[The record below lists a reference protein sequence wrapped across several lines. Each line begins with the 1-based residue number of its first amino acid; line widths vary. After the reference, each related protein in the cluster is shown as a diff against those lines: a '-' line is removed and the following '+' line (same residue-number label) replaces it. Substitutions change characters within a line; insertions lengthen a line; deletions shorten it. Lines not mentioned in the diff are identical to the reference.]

1 MDSGAPRAVPEPA
14 PEEDRVP
21 LAVAVVDRRGRVSR
35 WSPGARGLFGPSRE
49 EAVGR
54 PAADLLPV
62 AGALAGNGLLADE
75 AAYADGGG
83 PDGEGRGARAGGGGP
98 DAAAQEPHPAAG
110 LARLTRPD
118 GERAEVLW
126 WAYPL
131 GGLGRDRL
139 LVLAA
144 DVARYRGGADG
155 GPGWAAV
162 PGFAPR
168 TGPGNAG
175 GPVRGLPG
183 ILPGVSVREAAGI
196 VARILELGWPVLELG
211 DRTRIPVTP
220 GWGVPRRAGRHS
232 RRRTAGGGAAPG
244 SRPRRR
250 GRDIGPR
257 ACVRG
262 GGAGA
267 ARRGRR
273 APDASPGPPRTARQA
288 GAATAPRSGDTA
300 GACRRDPVRV
310 RGFCTPLRGRAPRG
324 SAPSGH

>member
-98 DAAAQEPHPAAG
+98 DAAAQEPYPVAG

-131 GGLGRDRL
+131 GGRDRL

-144 DVARYRGGADG
+144 DAARYRGGADG

-175 GPVRGLPG
+175 EPVRGLLG

-196 VARILELGWPVLELG
+196 VARILELGWPVLESG
-211 DRTRIPVTP
+211 DRTRVPVTP

-244 SRPRRR
+244 AGRGAEDGTSDR
-250 GRDIGPR
+250 GRAYAREGP
-257 ACVRG
+257 G
-262 GGAGA
+262 PPGGAD
-267 ARRGRR
+267 GR
-273 APDASPGPPRTARQA
+273 PGASPAPPRTARQA
-288 GAATAPRSGDTA
+288 DAATAPGPGDTA

-310 RGFCTPLRGRAPRG
+310 RGFCTPPRGRAPRG
-324 SAPSGH
+324 SAPSGR